1 MEKKKNKNKIRKINN
16 NGKEK
21 KSAYRELHKTK
32 DEHGPKAAKIRIG
45 QESAEQG
52 QQKYGADK
60 VRHYIC

>member
-1 MEKKKNKNKIRKINN
+1 MEKKKNKNKIRKTNN

-45 QESAEQG
+45 
-52 QQKYGADK
+52 
-60 VRHYIC
+60 